1 MSPRHGLL
9 RQPVRTGVSPYV
21 APGRAQHLRGGVRLG
36 AGGSAGEEP
45 GWQQLRANVT
55 MVALTDESAGFQPPE
70 SESAAGGSG
79 VIEGT
84 TPVT

>member
-1 MSPRHGLL
+1 
-9 RQPVRTGVSPYV
+9 
-21 APGRAQHLRGGVRLG
+21 
-36 AGGSAGEEP
+36 
-45 GWQQLRANVT
+45 